1 MYSNKTKYIYRY
13 STKEETKNNKKNKNH
28 EYNGIFAVVR
38 CPSSNYYCYYVGI
51 EFKWPIR

>member
-51 EFKWPIR
+51 EFK